1 MRTLKEELLWL
12 ESPEFVLGEHLYL
25 GTVKTAEGQVAVVS
39 VGYKPDYAARK
50 LRENL
55 QILQAR
61 APISACY
68 LRKIRV
74 GDLDDLY
81 KIQID

>member
-1 MRTLKEELLWL
+1 MRTLNDELLWL
-12 ESPEFVLGEHLYL
+12 ESPEFVLGEHIYL
-25 GTVKTAEGQVAVVS
+25 GMIKTAAGQVAVVS

-55 QILQAR
+55 QALQPASPIVAR
-61 APISACY
+61 Y

-74 GDLDDLY
+74 GDTDDLY